1 MEEWVKR
8 SASILAEDGERLKK
22 RKGSGKDPP
31 TRRKRSGP
39 VFHRVHSEA
48 DSCFLSLEG
57 LASSRGHEPD
67 RTKRRA
73 LFQLSKV
80 YISGKECHSG

>member
-31 TRRKRSGP
+31 TRRERSGP

-48 DSCFLSLEG
+48 DSCFLSLEN
-57 LASSRGHEPD
+57 LAGSRGHETD
-67 RTKRRA
+67 RTKRSS
-73 LFQLSKV
+73 LFQLSRV
-80 YISGKECHSG
+80 QQFH